1 MTQINT
7 LDNFKIFNSHEF
19 GKVRALEVTGK
30 FYAVGVDVARALGYA
45 NPSKAVIDHCNGDF
59 LTWEVI
65 DALGRLQETRLISE
79 GDIYRLIIKAADQSR
94 SPDIKEKAARFEKWV
109 FEDVLPSIRKHGAYF
124 TASTAEK
131 LMNDPDTLITLLNAI
146 REERLAKKGLQ
157 DQNEQLQDQIEID
170 RPKVLF
176 ADSVSVSNT
185 VISIADLAKIL
196 KGNGVNIGQ
205 KRLFEKLREDGFLIR
220 REGSDRNS
228 PTQRS
233 MELGLFRIKETA
245 ITRSNGTITI
255 SKTAKVTGRGQ
266 EYFVNYFLSKSEVS
280 HGDQ

>member
-1 MTQINT
+1 MNT
-7 LDNFKIFNSHEF
+7 STEIMSLIYNGKIVRTILKDGNPNWVLVDACDVLEIQNSSN
-19 GKVRALEVTGK
+19 A
-30 FYAVGVDVARALGYA
+30 
-45 NPSKAVIDHCNGDF
+45 
-59 LTWEVI
+59 
-65 DALGRLQETRLISE
+65 
-79 GDIYRLIIKAADQSR
+79 
-94 SPDIKEKAARFEKWV
+94 AARLD
-109 FEDVLPSIRKHGAYF
+109 EDEVDSIYLTDRIGRQQQTTIINESGLYNLIMSSRKPEAKQFKRWITHEVLPSIRKHGAYF

-131 LMNDPDTLITLLNAI
+131 LLNDPDTLITLLNAI

-157 DQNEQLQDQIEID
+157 DQNEQLQDQIESD

-205 KRLFEKLREDGFLIR
+205 KRLFERLREEGFLIK
-220 REGSDRNS
+220 RESTDRNS

-266 EYFVNYFLSKSEVS
+266 TYFIEYFLGDNGKGEVN
-280 HGDQ
+280 HADQ

>member
-1 MTQINT
+1 M
-7 LDNFKIFNSHEF
+7 DNFKVFNNSEF
-19 GKVRALEVTGK
+19 GKVRVLEVDGK
-30 FYAVGVDVARALGYA
+30 FYAVGVDVARALEYA
-45 NPSKAVIDHCNGDF
+45 NPTRAIIDHCKGRCK
-59 LTWEVI
+59 
-65 DALGRLQETRLISE
+65 LGVPSTNQYGAEFIQETNVIPES
-79 GDIYRLIIKAADQSR
+79 DIYRLIIKAADQSR
-94 SPDIKEKAARFEKWV
+94 NLNIKEKAARFEKWI
-109 FEDVLPSIRKHGAYF
+109 FEEVLTSIRRHGAYF

-146 REERLAKKGLQ
+146 KKERLAREELQ
-157 DQNEQLQDQIEID
+157 DQNDCLQAKLESD

-205 KRLFEKLREDGFLIR
+205 KRLFERLREDGFLIR

-228 PTQRS
+228 PTQRA
-233 MELGLFRIKETA
+233 MNLGLFRIKETA

-255 SKTAKVTGRGQ
+255 SKTSKVTGRGQ
-266 EYFVNYFLSKSEVS
+266 EFFVNYFLSKKEVC
-280 HGDQ
+280 HAD